1 VNQQPPAVPTAAIEF
16 RGARAVYPDGTV
28 AVDALDLQVRE
39 HELLVLVGPSGCGKS
54 TTLRM
59 VNRLVPLAAGQVL
72 VGSQDI
78 AAGDPVALRRRLG
91 YVIQHTGLFPHRTVA
106 ANVGTVPTLLG
117 WGRDR
122 VRARTAE
129 MLELVGLP
137 PQTYARRYPH
147 QLSGGEQQRV
157 GVARALA
164 ADPPVLLMDEP
175 FGAVDPIGRRRLQE
189 EFWRIQRT
197 VGTTVIFVT
206 HDIDEAVRLGDR
218 VVVMSHGGHPEQV
231 ADAVTLLAHP
241 APGMVTDFVGAGRTA
256 RLLPITAIAP
266 DDLAPPGDRDTAVV
280 GSFAAADGR
289 GGSPSRRAGL
299 LSERGGSPS
308 SLAGLLSERGGSP
321 SSRAGSPNGP
331 AHDEPPA
338 AMPGAGLN
346 GTEPVLRLGDRLD
359 VALAALVARDA
370 VDVTDGTD
378 GTDGTVVI
386 GRLTADGVLHALRR
400 VIDQAPDDDHGDAGT

>member
-1 VNQQPPAVPTAAIEF
+1 VSSEAQPAIEF
-16 RGARAVYPDGTV
+16 RGARAEYANGTV
-28 AVDALDLQVRE
+28 AVENLDLEVRE

-72 VGSQDI
+72 VEGEDI
-78 AAGDPVALRRRLG
+78 ARLDPVALRRRIG
-91 YVIQHTGLFPHRTVA
+91 YVIQNVGLFPHRTVA

-137 PQTYARRYPH
+137 PQTYAKRYPH

-189 EFWRIQRT
+189 EFWRIQRA

-206 HDIDEAVRLGDR
+206 HDVDEAVRLGDR
-218 VVVMSHGGHPEQV
+218 VVVMSRGGHTEQV
-231 ADAVTLLAHP
+231 ADAVTLLARP
-241 APGMVTDFVGAGRTA
+241 ATGMVTDFVGAGRTA
-256 RLLPITAIAP
+256 RLLPITEIELG
-266 DDLAPPGDRDTAVV
+266 DLEPSAGTGD
-280 GSFAAADGR
+280 G
-289 GGSPSRRAGL
+289 
-299 LSERGGSPS
+299 
-308 SLAGLLSERGGSP
+308 
-321 SSRAGSPNGP
+321 
-331 AHDEPPA
+331 
-338 AMPGAGLN
+338 
-346 GTEPVLRLGDRLD
+346 PVLRLGDRLD
-359 VALAALVARDA
+359 AALAALVARDA
-370 VDVTDGTD
+370 VDVTDGRS
-378 GTDGTVVI
+378 VV
-386 GRLTADGVLHALRR
+386 GRLTAEGVLHALRR
-400 VIDQAPDDDHGDAGT
+400 VVEHAPDEAQETAGAAGA